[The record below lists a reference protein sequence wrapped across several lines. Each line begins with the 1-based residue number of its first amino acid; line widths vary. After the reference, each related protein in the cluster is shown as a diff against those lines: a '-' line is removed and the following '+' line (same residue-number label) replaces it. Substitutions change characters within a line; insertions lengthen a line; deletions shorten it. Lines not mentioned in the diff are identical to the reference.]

1 MFPRHLMQFRRML
14 RRIRNTP
21 RISLGGKSA
30 KQNVLFS
37 CPHRPLIDALHA

>member
-1 MFPRHLMQFRRML
+1 MQFRRML

-30 KQNVLFS
+30 KQTFSFRVRIVL
-37 CPHRPLIDALHA
+37 